1 MSFINSKE
9 FRHSAPDKIGVLVTN
24 LGTPAAPKRSALR
37 PYLKQFLSDPRVV
50 EVPRLIWWFVL
61 NVIILTIRPGRSAK
75 AYASVWTEEGSPL
88 MTFTRRQTS
97 AIRKRLESNSDV
109 VVEFAMR
116 YGEPSIANTLQK
128 MADHGVRKLLV
139 LPLYPQYSASTTAST
154 FDAIASDF
162 TQRRWLPD
170 LRFISHYHDRPGYI
184 EAIANKVKE
193 HWTLHGRADKLV
205 FSFHGVPQRYL
216 DNGDPYHCE
225 CHKTARL
232 VAEYLELQADH
243 YMVVFQSRF
252 GREPWLQPYCDET
265 MKRLPGEGVKS
276 VQVICP
282 GFSSDCLETIEEI
295 AIENHDYFTAAGGE
309 SFEYI
314 PALNDD
320 EEHIEMLVEMIEE
333 NLHGWSSKVD
343 PGRIGRAKALG
354 ARS

>member
-1 MSFINSKE
+1 MSFINTNE
-9 FRHSAPDKIGVLVTN
+9 FRHSSPDKIGVLLTN
-24 LGTPAAPKRSALR
+24 LGTPAAPTRRALR

-75 AYASVWTEEGSPL
+75 AYRTVWTEEGSPL
-88 MTFTRRQTS
+88 LTFTKRQTA
-97 AIRKRLESNSDV
+97 AIRSRLAGHSDV

-116 YGEPSIANTLQK
+116 YGEPSVASALQK

-154 FDAIASDF
+154 FDAIAADF
-162 TQRRWLPD
+162 TKRRWLPD
-170 LRFISHYHDRPGYI
+170 FRFISHYHDRPAYI
-184 EAIANKVKE
+184 EAVGNKIKD
-193 HWTLHGRADKLV
+193 HWTLYDRADKLV

-216 DNGDPYHCE
+216 DKGDPYHCE

-232 VAEYLELQADH
+232 VAEYLGLATDE

-265 MKRLPGEGVKS
+265 MKRLPTEGVTS

-295 AIENHDYFTAAGGE
+295 AIENHDYFMEAGGE
-309 SFEYI
+309 RFEYI
-314 PALNDD
+314 SALNDD
-320 EEHIEMLVEMIEE
+320 EEHIEMLASMIEE
-333 NLHGWSSKVD
+333 NLYGWEVQVD

-354 ARS
+354 AKT